1 MMETSQVWTTQT
13 GYSFKIE
20 IEKEIRTETGAKYPD
35 KTVMK
40 AYITGNEA
48 TLDNVAVALAAAKIR
63 LLKQLTVEEAKA
75 DE

>member
-40 AYITGNEA
+40 AYITGN
-48 TLDNVAVALAAAKIR
+48 TKDLAETVTAIEKAKKE
-63 LLKQLTVEEAKA
+63 LLKQLTIEE
-75 DE
+75 ETTQ

>member
-1 MMETSQVWTTQT
+1 MEVSQIWTTQT

-40 AYITGNEA
+40 AYITGNTEDLA
-48 TLDNVAVALAAAKIR
+48 ETVAAIEKAKKE
-63 LLKQLTVEEAKA
+63 LLKQLTIEEAQV

>member
-1 MMETSQVWTTQT
+1 MEVSQIWTTQT

-40 AYITGNEA
+40 AYITGNEN
-48 TLDNVAVALAAAKIR
+48 TLAETVEALAAAKV
-63 LLKQLTVEEAKA
+63 LLMNQLTVEEAKA